1 MKRQIPMLILS
12 AVGTL
17 LVVSVFIPSA
27 RHWQEDASLY
37 FDIIAVFAFFLG
49 GGNLIRVH
57 TEKVSR
63 KSAGWIYSV
72 VTLLGFGI
80 MLVAGLFKL
89 GNPNGIAGDISQTGS
104 YFQLLFQYVMSP
116 LNSTMYALL
125 AFYVA
130 SASYRAFRAKNTEA
144 TILLVA
150 AFVILLGRTALGV
163 LLTNWIPAQFSVL
176 QVPNLA
182 IWIMNAPNLAG
193 QRAIMIGISLGVISM
208 SLRLLLGIERSYL
221 GGDS

>member
-12 AVGTL
+12 LVGTL
-17 LVVSVFIPSA
+17 LVVSVFVPSA
-27 RHWQEDASLY
+27 KHLQEDASLY

-57 TEKVSR
+57 SEKINR
-63 KSAGWIYSV
+63 KSHDWLFSV
-72 VTLLGFGI
+72 VTLAGFLI
-80 MLVAGLFKL
+80 MLVTGLFKI
-89 GNPNGIAGDISQTGS
+89 GNPGGIAGDISATGS

-116 LNSTMYALL
+116 LNSSMYALL
-125 AFYVA
+125 AFFVA

-163 LLTNWIPAQFSVL
+163 LLTSWIPAQLSVL
-176 QVPNLA
+176 QIPNLA

-221 GGDS
+221 GGDK

>member
-1 MKRQIPMLILS
+1 MKRQIPMLILA

-27 RHWQEDASLY
+27 EHWAEDASLY

-57 TEKVSR
+57 AEKVNR
-63 KSAGWIYSV
+63 KSHDWGFSV
-72 VTLLGFGI
+72 VTLAGFLI
-80 MLVAGLFKL
+80 MLVVGLFKIA
-89 GNPNGIAGDISQTGS
+89 NPEGIGGDVTATGS
-104 YFQLLFQYVMSP
+104 YFQLLFQFVMSP
-116 LNSTMYALL
+116 LNSSMYALL
-125 AFYVA
+125 AFFVA

-163 LLTNWIPAQFSVL
+163 LVTNWVPDQLSIL
-176 QVPNLA
+176 QIPNLA
-182 IWIMNAPNLAG
+182 IWIMNGPNLAG

-221 GGDS
+221 GGDN